1 MVRQVS
7 STFTLTI
14 TKQTNDYAIEVH
26 GPKGT
31 HVPPQPAPQ
40 LKALL
45 ADEEVI
51 GVLKRLSN
59 KKALATPDEIQN
71 LGQILYGALF
81 SAKSILLAFG
91 KAQGSANSENGVR
104 LKLRIEPSELAV
116 FPWETLYDGKDWL
129 ATQSTTPLV
138 RQLILADDSRS
149 LKKLQVRGALR
160 ILFVGASPE
169 DLDPLEIEG
178 IAEELEGEQL
188 SELIKKKKIT
198 FDVLLNA
205 TLADLQEALLKDYHI
220 LYFSGHGSPQGIYLD
235 DGQGDPVTEKGKT
248 KRGKGDKFLVSAKVL
263 AQALEGKQ
271 TRLIFLA
278 ACETSKASEESR
290 LLRGFAQ
297 ELVEQSKLPAIVAMQ
312 YFISDMQA
320 NPLSRHFFAAL
331 AVGRP
336 VDVALAE
343 SRAALIKNIGRD
355 VFSPVLY
362 LQAED
367 SALFPRTKNWAA
379 IGLSVALV
387 IATIVGGVLYRNVE
401 IQQIQSSQSSAE
413 AKLAS
418 GSELDA
424 IMDSLRAGKA
434 LKQSVW
440 QSIWPKAGLR
450 EEVTGTLRKV
460 FYAARE
466 RDRWTWSQGNA
477 REVFFKPDGQPSLIT
492 STDSSF
498 SLLDLQSNASPISLR
513 RGHKI
518 IISPQGDKIAIL
530 EENGRNKI
538 NEISLYN
545 LNGQPLLTPIKA
557 NNAAFSPNNKL
568 VLISSENS
576 GNIQILDQQ
585 RQLITSFSGIKDKL
599 HRAYYNFALQQLIT
613 FTTDD
618 SYSDKYIAQV
628 WYQDGRSELLGR
640 RSNTEGVRAVRL
652 DSGTVQFSQNGK
664 SLLIVTPSP
673 NINLFSEGWKYEKCL
688 QSNTLCWDE
697 PESNRFPTMITGTG
711 DITNP
716 NNSDQE
722 LVAVP
727 VKGTVSL
734 FDGRGLLIHKLGGSI
749 GDVQDVTFSPDGRL
763 LATAGNDKT
772 VRLWDLQGS
781 QPQKLGE
788 FNNQIQHVAFSSG
801 KNQFAS
807 FQQDGVIK
815 LWDLNGKLLSEFR
828 SPITQIKDIALS
840 NDGKYIAVVE
850 ENGSVHLWAV
860 QNNQL
865 TEIAVSMQE
874 INSIS
879 FSPDNQRLAT
889 AGRDEFIRI
898 WNLKG
903 SQQQEFNTKLK
914 ATDFDKGIKNIFFS
928 PDGQSM
934 VAQGTSNSIVL
945 SLSDGAKREMISSG
959 SAFKSTKELLSVFEQ
974 DGGGANTFLLRD
986 SQGASSVEFKEETSN
1001 PGIRASTIKLSPDG
1015 TLFAAAERGKV
1026 LVWDISG
1033 KKLAKFQVF
1042 SDGTGDEIKSLHFS
1056 SDGQR
1061 LITLTKSGLMT
1072 LWSIGNLDEL
1082 LTRSCDWVRDY
1093 LAHSPN
1099 AADRHLCDGIE
1110 NATSSIAANP
1120 PPSPSHTSAP
1130 KPSSSETASE
1140 TVPISPSAPP
1150 EPVTVAKTIGSPPPK
1165 ITQKEALNLIRE
1177 WLQQKQQVFTPPYN
1191 LEVLSKYT
1199 SKEYYQSKRSEAEKY
1214 RLKGAQV
1221 RFSGII
1227 VKPTSTVLVKTS
1239 QAIIGVSVTEACTYI
1254 KGKTTGDC
1262 SSQNQAYRYTL
1273 QFDGNHW
1280 KIIKATKD

>member
-51 GVLKRLSN
+51 GILKKLSN

-91 KAQGSANSENGVR
+91 KAQGSANSQNGVR
-104 LKLRIEPSELAV
+104 LRLRIEPLELAI

-138 RQLILADDSRS
+138 RQLILADDSKS

-188 SELIKKKKIT
+188 SELIKKKKII

-220 LYFSGHGSPQGIYLD
+220 LYFSGHGSPKGIYLD
-235 DGQGDPVTEKGKT
+235 DGQGDSVTEKGKT
-248 KRGKGDKFLVSAKVL
+248 KRGKGDKSLVSAKVL

-297 ELVEQSKLPAIVAMQ
+297 ELVGQSKVPAIVAMQ

-331 AVGRP
+331 AAGRP

-343 SRAALIKNIGRD
+343 ARAGLLRNIGRD

-387 IATIVGGVLYRNVE
+387 IATTVGGMLYRNVE
-401 IQQIQSSQSSAE
+401 IQQIQSLKLSAE
-413 AKLAS
+413 EKLKS

-424 IMDSLRAGKA
+424 VMDSLRAGKA

-440 QSIWPKAGLR
+440 QSLWSKAGLR

-498 SLLDLQSNASPISLR
+498 SLLDLQSNASPILLR

-530 EENGRNKI
+530 EENGRNNI

-545 LNGQPLLTPIKA
+545 LNGQPLLTSVKA
-557 NNAAFSPNNKL
+557 NNADFLASGELLL
-568 VLISSENS
+568 VRANS
-576 GNIQILDQQ
+576 TGKVQILNQQ
-585 RQLITSFSGIKDKL
+585 LQLIDQFSRIVGQQQSFIYDSKF
-599 HRAYYNFALQQLIT
+599 HRLVT
-613 FTTDD
+613 FTRN
-618 SYSDKYIAQV
+618 SSK
-628 WYQDGRSELLGR
+628 SEEYTIQL
-640 RSNTEGVRAVRL
+640 
-652 DSGTVQFSQNGK
+652 QSQNGNIELLQPRDSNGSPIRRFLK
-664 SLLIVTPSP
+664 PKGAKFSSDGKMLLIDGLNAGGYLDFELWQYLNFCGLIAPSCWNDGFRKDASDTPKGFLGSVD
-673 NINLFSEGWKYEKCL
+673 IAKHYGSDEKIGAI
-688 QSNTLCWDE
+688 S
-697 PESNRFPTMITGTG
+697 
-711 DITNP
+711 
-716 NNSDQE
+716 
-722 LVAVP
+722 

-734 FDGRGLLIHKLGGSI
+734 FDERGLLIDKLGGAAE
-749 GDVQDVTFSPDGRL
+749 GNVQDITFSPDGRL

-788 FNNQIQHVAFSSG
+788 FNNQIQHIAFSSG

-807 FQQDGVIK
+807 FQQNGTLK

-828 SPITQIKDIALS
+828 SPITQIKDIALRAYP
-840 NDGKYIAVVE
+840 K
-850 ENGSVHLWAV
+850 
-860 QNNQL
+860 
-865 TEIAVSMQE
+865 
-874 INSIS
+874 
-879 FSPDNQRLAT
+879 
-889 AGRDEFIRI
+889 
-898 WNLKG
+898 
-903 SQQQEFNTKLK
+903 
-914 ATDFDKGIKNIFFS
+914 
-928 PDGQSM
+928 
-934 VAQGTSNSIVL
+934 TSNL
-945 SLSDGAKREMISSG
+945 
-959 SAFKSTKELLSVFEQ
+959 
-974 DGGGANTFLLRD
+974 
-986 SQGASSVEFKEETSN
+986 
-1001 PGIRASTIKLSPDG
+1001 
-1015 TLFAAAERGKV
+1015 
-1026 LVWDISG
+1026 
-1033 KKLAKFQVF
+1033 
-1042 SDGTGDEIKSLHFS
+1042 
-1056 SDGQR
+1056 
-1061 LITLTKSGLMT
+1061 
-1072 LWSIGNLDEL
+1072 
-1082 LTRSCDWVRDY
+1082 
-1093 LAHSPN
+1093 
-1099 AADRHLCDGIE
+1099 
-1110 NATSSIAANP
+1110 
-1120 PPSPSHTSAP
+1120 
-1130 KPSSSETASE
+1130 
-1140 TVPISPSAPP
+1140 
-1150 EPVTVAKTIGSPPPK
+1150 
-1165 ITQKEALNLIRE
+1165 
-1177 WLQQKQQVFTPPYN
+1177 
-1191 LEVLSKYT
+1191 
-1199 SKEYYQSKRSEAEKY
+1199 
-1214 RLKGAQV
+1214 
-1221 RFSGII
+1221 
-1227 VKPTSTVLVKTS
+1227 
-1239 QAIIGVSVTEACTYI
+1239 
-1254 KGKTTGDC
+1254 
-1262 SSQNQAYRYTL
+1262 
-1273 QFDGNHW
+1273 
-1280 KIIKATKD
+1280 